1 MLVSRCLACPVGP
14 PGGERAW
21 GRGPHPARTGH
32 RGRRSHRQ
40 VSRSGRARA
49 CERRWRERGRAK
61 PGTRQQRGPG
71 TNEVTDSAAA
81 RNRVPSEVAA
91 GATGWRV
98 TRAAPPAA
106 SAPTHLPAALPG
118 PASARPA
125 QPSIRR
131 RVLPAA
137 HQRLRPGQ
145 QSRADPGA
153 ERLSNGRPR
162 RSHSGSG
169 PRGGG
174 AGRRR
179 RRRRG
184 WGGGERAAGSPS
196 WPSSFREGCGGP

>member
-49 CERRWRERGRAK
+49 CERRWRERGRAR

-145 QSRADPGA
+145 QSRA
-153 ERLSNGRPR
+153 
-162 RSHSGSG
+162 G
-169 PRGGG
+169 PRGR
-174 AGRRR
+174 AAFKRPSSAEPQR
-179 RRRRG
+179 
-184 WGGGERAAGSPS
+184 ERAARGRGGQAAAAAARLGRGRARG
-196 WPSSFREGCGGP
+196 REPVVAQLFP